1 VGWNE
6 ALTRLPDNVKSSP
19 IVLKAPAATFGWHA
33 PGESVTV
40 AGVAAKGPV
49 SCPRHRKNT
58 QDAAMLTRIFP
69 TVIFR
74 AVFFQVAAILLLGTL
89 LSTAPLIAQTAYP
102 SRTITMV
109 VAFNAGGSTDLIARV
124 LGQHIGSIL
133 GQTVII
139 ENKGGADGAI
149 GTAGV
154 TRATPDGYTII
165 LSTTS
170 THVINPLL
178 YKDISYNPSKDFEP
192 VSLVAQSPNILV
204 SSPKFDAKSVSDVIA
219 RAKAAPGKLNV
230 ATGATMH
237 LLNAAMFKSM
247 AGLSWVDVPYKGSG
261 PAIND
266 LLSGQMDLLFDQLP
280 SSLVQIK
287 GGSGLKAVAVTS
299 RKRTPLAPDIP
310 TIAESGLPDF
320 EATSWWAVFAP
331 PKTPPD
337 IVAKLNAAIKQA
349 LTDPKLLATF
359 GDMGL
364 EASPSTP
371 EELAKLLVD
380 ERAKWQKVIADNNIA
395 IN

>member
-1 VGWNE
+1 
-6 ALTRLPDNVKSSP
+6 
-19 IVLKAPAATFGWHA
+19 
-33 PGESVTV
+33 
-40 AGVAAKGPV
+40 
-49 SCPRHRKNT
+49 
-58 QDAAMLTRIFP
+58 MLTRIFQ
-69 TVIFR
+69 
-74 AVFFQVAAILLLGTL
+74 AAAILLLGTL
-89 LSTAPLIAQTAYP
+89 FGTPPVAAQAPYP

-133 GQTVII
+133 GQAVII

-149 GTAGV
+149 GTAAV

-178 YKDISYNPSKDFEP
+178 YKDIAYNPSKDFEP
-192 VSLVAQSPNILV
+192 ISLVAQSPNILV
-204 SSPKFDAKSVSDVIA
+204 SSPKFDAKSVADVIA
-219 RAKAAPGKLNV
+219 RARAAPGKLNV
-230 ATGATMH
+230 ANGATMH

-287 GGSGLKAVAVTS
+287 GGGGLKAVAVTS

-359 GDMGL
+359 SDMGL
-364 EASPSTP
+364 EAWQSTP
-371 EELAKLLVD
+371 QELAKLLVD

-395 IN
+395 VN

>member
-1 VGWNE
+1 M
-6 ALTRLPDNVKSSP
+6 TR
-19 IVLKAPAATFGWHA
+19 
-33 PGESVTV
+33 
-40 AGVAAKGPV
+40 
-49 SCPRHRKNT
+49 
-58 QDAAMLTRIFP
+58 DAAMLTRILQ
-69 TVIFR
+69 TAILQTAIFR
-74 AVFFQVAAILLLGTL
+74 SAIFRTAAIVVLGAL
-89 LSTAPLIAQTAYP
+89 FGTAPLIAQTVYP

-124 LGQHIGSIL
+124 LAQRMGSIL
-133 GQTVII
+133 GQTVMI

-204 SSPKFDAKSVSDVIA
+204 SSPKFDAKSVADVIA

-266 LLSGQMDLLFDQLP
+266 LLSGQMDLLFDQMP

-299 RKRTPLAPDIP
+299 AKRSPLAPDIP

-337 IVAKLNAAIKQA
+337 IVAKLNAAIRQA

-364 EASPSTP
+364 EAWPSTP

>member
-1 VGWNE
+1 M
-6 ALTRLPDNVKSSP
+6 TR
-19 IVLKAPAATFGWHA
+19 
-33 PGESVTV
+33 
-40 AGVAAKGPV
+40 
-49 SCPRHRKNT
+49 
-58 QDAAMLTRIFP
+58 DAAMLTRILL
-69 TVIFR
+69 TAIFR
-74 AVFFQVAAILLLGTL
+74 TAAILVLGAL
-89 LSTAPLIAQTAYP
+89 FGTAPLIAQTVYP

-124 LGQHIGSIL
+124 LAQRMGSIL
-133 GQTVII
+133 GQTVLV

-204 SSPKFDAKSVSDVIA
+204 SSPKFDAKSVADVIA

-266 LLSGQMDLLFDQLP
+266 LLSGQMDLLFDQMP

-299 RKRTPLAPDIP
+299 AKRSPLAPDIP
-310 TIAESGLPDF
+310 TIAESGLPAF

-331 PKTPPD
+331 PKTPPE

-349 LTDPKLLATF
+349 LTDPKLLTTF

-364 EASPSTP
+364 EAWPSTP

-380 ERAKWQKVIADNNIA
+380 EHAKWQKVIVDNNIA